1 MLTYGVPVIKWAPS
15 EGASVPV
22 ADNPYAPPRTSVSTN
37 PGARRRSVLFAVI
50 GGAAV
55 DFFGTFAFGLAASMA
70 VAGITSSGGGT
81 EADIRSLFES
91 GGWQGFSIAMGA
103 FFTGLG
109 GYVGARIA
117 NHREFLCAALVG
129 VLAII
134 TGEIM
139 VAMAEDY
146 ALWMRIAGDLV
157 AIPAAL
163 FGGWVRRLQRQSA
176 PL

>member
-1 MLTYGVPVIKWAPS
+1 M
-15 EGASVPV
+15 

-37 PGARRRSVLFAVI
+37 PGARRRSVTLAVI
-50 GGAAV
+50 AGAAV

-81 EADIRSLFES
+81 EADIRGLFES

-109 GYVGARIA
+109 GYVGARLA
-117 NHREFLCAALVG
+117 NHREYFCAALVG
-129 VLAII
+129 VLAIL

-139 VAMAEDY
+139 VAMAADY
-146 ALWMRIAGDLV
+146 ALWMRIAGDLIAV
-157 AIPAAL
+157 PAAL
-163 FGGWVRRLQRQSA
+163 FGGWVRRLQRQDA